1 MRFHFY
7 SEKSLDMKKTTL
19 ISALFIISAS
29 VLVISCGKDKPVTSE
44 SNEVLTKNE
53 GQIYVVDTLNSKAE
67 WKGFKV
73 VKSDNTSHIGTLK
86 FESGEVTV
94 KDNKLE
100 SGQFVIDM
108 NSIINEDLKEE
119 DGNGKLIGHLK
130 SADFFDTEKFPTA
143 SFEITKISEAPA
155 GGDYNTILDGNL
167 TLKGITKPATFNA
180 NVKLKDGELSIATEP
195 KDINRDEFGIKFQMP
210 VAEGLIKNEIN
221 VQMKVKAIEK
231 K

>member
-1 MRFHFY
+1 
-7 SEKSLDMKKTTL
+7 MKKSTIIAAIL
-19 ISALFIISAS
+19 MISAS
-29 VLVISCGKDKPVTSE
+29 IFVISCGKDKPVSSE
-44 SNEVLTKNE
+44 SNEVLTTTN
-53 GQIYVVDTLNSKAE
+53 GQIYVIDTMNSKAE

-73 VKSDNTSHIGTLK
+73 VKSNNTSHIGTLK

-108 NSIINEDLKEE
+108 NSIANEDLKET
-119 DGNGKLIGHLK
+119 DGNAKIIGHLK
-130 SADFFDTEKFPTA
+130 SADFFDVEKFPTA
-143 SFEITKISEAPA
+143 SYEITKISEAPV
-155 GGDYNTILDGNL
+155 GSDYNTVLDGNL

-180 NVKLKDGELSIATEP
+180 NVKIKDGELSIATEP

-210 VAEGLIKNEIN
+210 AAEGLIKNEIN
-221 VQMKVKAIEK
+221 VQLKVKAIEK

>member
-1 MRFHFY
+1 
-7 SEKSLDMKKTTL
+7 MKKTTIIAAIL
-19 ISALFIISAS
+19 MISAS
-29 VLVISCGKDKPVTSE
+29 IFVISCGKDKPVSSE
-44 SNEVLTKNE
+44 SNEVLTTTN
-53 GQIYVVDTLNSKAE
+53 GQIYVIDTMNSKAE

-108 NSIINEDLKEE
+108 NSIANEDLKET
-119 DGNGKLIGHLK
+119 DGNAKLIGHLK
-130 SADFFDTEKFPTA
+130 SADFFDVEKFPTA
-143 SFEITKISEAPA
+143 SYEITKISEAPA
-155 GGDYNTILDGNL
+155 GSDYNTVLDGNL

-180 NVKLKDGELSIATEP
+180 NVKIKDGELSIATEP

-210 VAEGLIKNEIN
+210 AAEGLIKNEIN

>member
-1 MRFHFY
+1 
-7 SEKSLDMKKTTL
+7 MKKTTIIAAIL
-19 ISALFIISAS
+19 MISAS
-29 VLVISCGKDKPVTSE
+29 IFVISCGKDKPVSSE
-44 SNEVLTKNE
+44 SNEVLTTTN
-53 GQIYVVDTLNSKAE
+53 GQIYVIDTMNSKAE

-108 NSIINEDLKEE
+108 NSIANEDLKET
-119 DGNGKLIGHLK
+119 DGNSKLIGHLK
-130 SADFFDTEKFPTA
+130 SADFFDVEKFPTA
-143 SFEITKISEAPA
+143 SYEITKITEAPA
-155 GGDYNTILDGNL
+155 GSDYNTVLDGNL

-180 NVKLKDGELSIATEP
+180 NVKIKDGELSIATEP

-210 VAEGLIKNEIN
+210 AAEGLIKNEIN

>member
-1 MRFHFY
+1 
-7 SEKSLDMKKTTL
+7 MKKRILLPAIVL
-19 ISALFIISAS
+19 ISAA
-29 VLVISCGKDKPVTSE
+29 VAVISCGKDKPVTSE
-44 SNEVLTKNE
+44 NNEVLTTND

-86 FESGEVTV
+86 LESGEMTV
-94 KDNKLE
+94 KNNKLE
-100 SGQFVIDM
+100 SGQFVVDM
-108 NSIINEDLKEE
+108 TSISNTDLKDNE
-119 DGNGKLIGHLK
+119 NNAKLIDHLK
-130 SADFFDTEKFPTA
+130 SADFFDVAKFPTA

-167 TLKGITKPATFNA
+167 TLKGITKPASFNA
-180 NVKLKDGELSIATEP
+180 NVKVANGELSIATEP

-210 VAEGLIKNEIN
+210 AAEGLIKNEIN
-221 VQMKVKAIEK
+221 VQMRIKAIEK

>member
-1 MRFHFY
+1 
-7 SEKSLDMKKTTL
+7 MKKATL
-19 ISALFIISAS
+19 ISALLIISAS

-44 SNEVLTKNE
+44 SNEVLTTND

-73 VKSDNTSHIGTLK
+73 VKSDNTSHIGSLK

-94 KDNKLE
+94 KDGKLE

-108 NSIINEDLKEE
+108 TSIANEDLKDSES
-119 DGNGKLIGHLK
+119 NGKLIGHLK
-130 SADFFDTEKFPTA
+130 SADFFDVEKFPTA
-143 SFEITKISEAPA
+143 SFEITKLSEAPA
-155 GGDYNTILDGNL
+155 GSDYNTVLDGNL

-180 NVKLKDGELSIATEP
+180 NVKIKGSELSIATEP

-210 VAEGLIKNEIN
+210 AAEGLIKNEIN

>member
-1 MRFHFY
+1 MDTQLSKF
-7 SEKSLDMKKTTL
+7 LQPDMKKSTIIAAIL
-19 ISALFIISAS
+19 MISAS
-29 VLVISCGKDKPVTSE
+29 IFVISCGKDKPVTSE
-44 SNEVLTKNE
+44 SNEVLTTTN
-53 GQIYVVDTLNSKAE
+53 GQIYVIDTMNSKAE

-108 NSIINEDLKEE
+108 NSIANEDLKET
-119 DGNGKLIGHLK
+119 DGNAKLIGHLK
-130 SADFFDTEKFPTA
+130 SADFFDVEKFPTA
-143 SFEITKISEAPA
+143 SYEITKISEAPA
-155 GGDYNTILDGNL
+155 GSDYNTVLDGNL

-180 NVKLKDGELSIATEP
+180 NVKIKDGELSIATEP

-210 VAEGLIKNEIN
+210 AAEGLIKNEIN
-221 VQMKVKAIEK
+221 VQLKVKAIEK

>member
-1 MRFHFY
+1 
-7 SEKSLDMKKTTL
+7 MKKTTIIAAIL
-19 ISALFIISAS
+19 MISAS
-29 VLVISCGKDKPVTSE
+29 IFVISCGKDKPVSSE
-44 SNEVLTKNE
+44 SNEVLTTTN
-53 GQIYVVDTLNSKAE
+53 GQIYVIDTMNSKAE

-108 NSIINEDLKEE
+108 NSIANEDLKET
-119 DGNGKLIGHLK
+119 DGNSKLIGHLK
-130 SADFFDTEKFPTA
+130 SADFFDVEKFPTA
-143 SFEITKISEAPA
+143 SYEITKITEAPA
-155 GGDYNTILDGNL
+155 GSDYNTVLDGNL

-180 NVKLKDGELSIATEP
+180 NVKIKDGELSIATEP

>member
-1 MRFHFY
+1 
-7 SEKSLDMKKTTL
+7 MKKTTL
-19 ISALFIISAS
+19 IVAFLLVSAS
-29 VLVISCGKDKPVTSE
+29 VFIISCGKDKPVTSE
-44 SNEVLTKNE
+44 SNDVLTTNN
-53 GQIYVVDTLNSKAE
+53 GQIYVIDTMNSKAE

-108 NSIINEDLKEE
+108 TSIENEDLKDAES
-119 DGNGKLIGHLK
+119 NGKLLGHLK
-130 SADFFDTEKFPTA
+130 SADFFDVEKFPTA
-143 SFEITKISEAPA
+143 SFEITKISEAPS
-155 GGDYNTILDGNL
+155 GSDYNTVLDGNL
-167 TLKGITKPATFNA
+167 TLKGITKPAVFNA
-180 NVKLKDGELSIATEP
+180 NVKIKDGELTIATEP
-195 KDINRDEFGIKFQMP
+195 KDINRDEFGIIFQMP
-210 VAEGLIKNEIN
+210 AAEGLIKNEIN

>member
-1 MRFHFY
+1 
-7 SEKSLDMKKTTL
+7 MKKTTIIAAIL
-19 ISALFIISAS
+19 MISAS
-29 VLVISCGKDKPVTSE
+29 IFVISCGKDKPVSSE
-44 SNEVLTKNE
+44 SNEVLTTTN
-53 GQIYVVDTLNSKAE
+53 GQIYVIDTMNSKAE

-108 NSIINEDLKEE
+108 NSIANEDLKET
-119 DGNGKLIGHLK
+119 DGNAKLIGHLK
-130 SADFFDTEKFPTA
+130 SADFFDVEKFPTA
-143 SFEITKISEAPA
+143 SYEITKITEAPA
-155 GGDYNTILDGNL
+155 GSDYNTVLDGNL

-180 NVKLKDGELSIATEP
+180 NVKIKDGELSIATEP

-210 VAEGLIKNEIN
+210 AAEGLIKNEIN

>member
-1 MRFHFY
+1 
-7 SEKSLDMKKTTL
+7 MKKSTIIAAIL
-19 ISALFIISAS
+19 MISAS
-29 VLVISCGKDKPVTSE
+29 IFVISCGKDKPVTSE
-44 SNEVLTKNE
+44 SNEVLTTTN
-53 GQIYVVDTLNSKAE
+53 GQIYVIDTMNSKAE

-108 NSIINEDLKEE
+108 NSIANEDLKET
-119 DGNGKLIGHLK
+119 DGNAKLIGHLK
-130 SADFFDTEKFPTA
+130 SADFFDVEKFPTA
-143 SFEITKISEAPA
+143 SYEITKISEAPA
-155 GGDYNTILDGNL
+155 GSDYNTVLDGNL

-180 NVKLKDGELSIATEP
+180 NVKIKDGELSIATEP

-210 VAEGLIKNEIN
+210 AAEGLIKNEIN
-221 VQMKVKAIEK
+221 VQLKVKAIEK

>member
-1 MRFHFY
+1 
-7 SEKSLDMKKTTL
+7 MKKSTIIAAIL
-19 ISALFIISAS
+19 MISAS
-29 VLVISCGKDKPVTSE
+29 IFVISCGKDKPVTSD
-44 SNEVLTKNE
+44 SNEVLTTTN
-53 GQIYVVDTLNSKAE
+53 GQIYVIDTMNSKAE

-108 NSIINEDLKEE
+108 NSIANEDLKET
-119 DGNGKLIGHLK
+119 DGNAKLIGHLK
-130 SADFFDTEKFPTA
+130 SADFFDVEKFPTA
-143 SFEITKISEAPA
+143 SYEITKISEAPA
-155 GGDYNTILDGNL
+155 GSDYNTVLDGNL

-180 NVKLKDGELSIATEP
+180 NVKIKDGELSIATEP

-210 VAEGLIKNEIN
+210 AAEGLIKNEIN
-221 VQMKVKAIEK
+221 VQLKVKAIEK

>member
-1 MRFHFY
+1 
-7 SEKSLDMKKTTL
+7 MKKTTIIAAIL
-19 ISALFIISAS
+19 LISAS
-29 VLVISCGKDKPVTSE
+29 VFVISCGKDKPVTSE
-44 SNEVLTKNE
+44 SNEVLTSNE
-53 GQIYVVDTLNSKAE
+53 GQIYVVDTMNSKAE

-108 NSIINEDLKEE
+108 NSITNEDLKDNES
-119 DGNGKLIGHLK
+119 NSKLIGHLK
-130 SADFFDTEKFPTA
+130 SADFFETEKFPTA
-143 SFEITKISEAPA
+143 SFEITKISEGAS
-155 GGDYNTILDGNL
+155 GSDYNTVLDGNL

-180 NVKLKDGELSIATEP
+180 NVKLRDGELSIATEP

-210 VAEGLIKNEIN
+210 AAEGLIKNEIN

>member
-1 MRFHFY
+1 M
-7 SEKSLDMKKTTL
+7 
-19 ISALFIISAS
+19 
-29 VLVISCGKDKPVTSE
+29 
-44 SNEVLTKNE
+44 
-53 GQIYVVDTLNSKAE
+53 NSKAE

-108 NSIINEDLKEE
+108 NSIANEDLKET
-119 DGNGKLIGHLK
+119 DGNSKLIGHLK
-130 SADFFDTEKFPTA
+130 SADFFDVEKFPTA
-143 SFEITKISEAPA
+143 SYEITKITEAPA
-155 GGDYNTILDGNL
+155 GSDYNTVLDGNL

-180 NVKLKDGELSIATEP
+180 NVKIKDGELSIATEP

-210 VAEGLIKNEIN
+210 AAEGLIKNEIN

>member
-1 MRFHFY
+1 
-7 SEKSLDMKKTTL
+7 MKKATL
-19 ISALFIISAS
+19 ISAFLMISAT

-44 SNEVLTKNE
+44 SSEVLTTTD
-53 GQIYVVDTLNSKAE
+53 GQIYAVDTLNSKAE

-108 NSIINEDLKEE
+108 TSIKNDDLTDSES
-119 DGNGKLIGHLK
+119 NGKLIGHLK

-155 GGDYNTILDGNL
+155 GGDYNTILEGNL
-167 TLKGITKPATFNA
+167 TLKGITKPETFNA

-195 KDINRDEFGIKFQMP
+195 KDINRDEFGIVFQMP
-210 VAEGLIKNEIN
+210 AAEGLIKNEIN

>member
-1 MRFHFY
+1 
-7 SEKSLDMKKTTL
+7 MKKTTL
-19 ISALFIISAS
+19 ISAILLISAS
-29 VLVISCGKDKPVTSE
+29 VFIISCGKDKPVTSE
-44 SNEVLTKNE
+44 SNEVLTTTDGK
-53 GQIYVVDTLNSKAE
+53 IYAVDTLNSKAE

-108 NSIINEDLKEE
+108 TSIKNDDLTDSES
-119 DGNGKLIGHLK
+119 NGKLIGHLK

-195 KDINRDEFGIKFQMP
+195 KDINRDEFGIVFQMP
-210 VAEGLIKNEIN
+210 AAEGLIKNEIN

>member
-1 MRFHFY
+1 
-7 SEKSLDMKKTTL
+7 MKKRTV
-19 ISALFIISAS
+19 ISALLVLGIS
-29 VLVISCGKDKPVTSE
+29 VIVISCGKDKPVSSE
-44 SNEVLTKNE
+44 SNEVLTTAN
-53 GQIYVVDTLNSKAE
+53 GQIYVLDTLNSKAE

-108 NSIINEDLKEE
+108 TSIANDDVKDAEDKT
-119 DGNGKLIGHLK
+119 KLTDHLK
-130 SADFFDTEKFPTA
+130 SSDFFDTAKFPTA
-143 SFEITKISEAPA
+143 SFEITKISQAPA
-155 GGDYNTILDGNL
+155 GNDYNTILDGNL
-167 TLKGITKPATFNA
+167 TIKGITKPASFNA
-180 NVKLKDGELSIATEP
+180 NIKIKDGELSIATEP

-221 VQMKVKAIEK
+221 VQMKIVAIEK

>member
-1 MRFHFY
+1 MHTQLSKFLQ
-7 SEKSLDMKKTTL
+7 SDMKKTTIIAAIL
-19 ISALFIISAS
+19 MISAS
-29 VLVISCGKDKPVTSE
+29 IFVISCGKDKPVSSE
-44 SNEVLTKNE
+44 SNEVLTTTN
-53 GQIYVVDTLNSKAE
+53 GQIYVIDTMNSKAE

-108 NSIINEDLKEE
+108 NSIANEDLKET
-119 DGNGKLIGHLK
+119 DGNSKLIGHLK
-130 SADFFDTEKFPTA
+130 SADFFDVEKFPTA
-143 SFEITKISEAPA
+143 SYEITKITEAPA
-155 GGDYNTILDGNL
+155 GSDYNTVLDGNL

-180 NVKLKDGELSIATEP
+180 NVKIKDGELSIATEP

-210 VAEGLIKNEIN
+210 AAEGLIKNEIN

>member
-1 MRFHFY
+1 
-7 SEKSLDMKKTTL
+7 MKKTTL
-19 ISALFIISAS
+19 IAAFLLVSAS
-29 VLVISCGKDKPVTSE
+29 VFIISCGKDKPVTSE
-44 SNEVLTKNE
+44 SNDVLTTNN
-53 GQIYVVDTLNSKAE
+53 GQIYVIDTMNSKAE

-108 NSIINEDLKEE
+108 TSIENEDLKDAES
-119 DGNGKLIGHLK
+119 NGKLLGHLK
-130 SADFFDTEKFPTA
+130 SADFFDLEKFPTA
-143 SFEITKISEAPA
+143 SFEITKISEAPS
-155 GGDYNTILDGNL
+155 GSDYNTVLDGNL
-167 TLKGITKPATFNA
+167 TLKGITKPAVFNA
-180 NVKLKDGELSIATEP
+180 NVKIKDGELTIATEP

-210 VAEGLIKNEIN
+210 AAEGLIKNEIN

>member
-1 MRFHFY
+1 
-7 SEKSLDMKKTTL
+7 MKKTTL
-19 ISALFIISAS
+19 IAAFLLISAS
-29 VLVISCGKDKPVTSE
+29 VLIISCGKDKPVTSE
-44 SNEVLTKNE
+44 SNEVLTTTE
-53 GQIYVVDTLNSKAE
+53 GQMYVVDTLNSKAE

-73 VKSDNTSHIGTLK
+73 VKSDNTSHIGNLK

-108 NSIINEDLKEE
+108 NSISNEDLKDDEP
-119 DGNGKLIGHLK
+119 NGKLLGHLK
-130 SADFFDTEKFPTA
+130 SPDFFDTAKFPTA
-143 SFEITKISEAPA
+143 SYEITKVTEAAA
-155 GGDYNTILDGNL
+155 GGDYNTVLDGNL

-180 NVKLKDGELSIATEP
+180 NVKVDKGELTIATEP

-210 VAEGLIKNEIN
+210 AAEGLIKNEIN
-221 VQMKVKAIEK
+221 VQIKIKAIEK

>member
-1 MRFHFY
+1 MDTQHFKFLQ
-7 SEKSLDMKKTTL
+7 SDMKKTTIIAAIL
-19 ISALFIISAS
+19 MISAS
-29 VLVISCGKDKPVTSE
+29 IFVISCGKDKPVTSE
-44 SNEVLTKNE
+44 SNEVLTTTN
-53 GQIYVVDTLNSKAE
+53 GQIYVIDTMNSKAE

-108 NSIINEDLKEE
+108 NSIANEDLKET
-119 DGNGKLIGHLK
+119 DGNSKLIGHLK
-130 SADFFDTEKFPTA
+130 SADFFDVEKFPTA
-143 SFEITKISEAPA
+143 SYEITKITEAPA
-155 GGDYNTILDGNL
+155 GSDYNTVLDGNL

-180 NVKLKDGELSIATEP
+180 NVKIKDGELSIATEP

-210 VAEGLIKNEIN
+210 AAEGLIKNEIN

>member
-1 MRFHFY
+1 
-7 SEKSLDMKKTTL
+7 MKKRIL
-19 ISALFIISAS
+19 LPAIVLISAS
-29 VLVISCGKDKPVTSE
+29 VAIISCGKDKPVTSE
-44 SNEVLTKNE
+44 NNEVLTTND

-86 FESGEVTV
+86 LESGEMTV
-94 KDNKLE
+94 KNNKLE
-100 SGQFVIDM
+100 SGQFVVDM
-108 NSIINEDLKEE
+108 TSISNTDLKDNE
-119 DGNGKLIGHLK
+119 NNAKLIDHLK
-130 SADFFDTEKFPTA
+130 SADFFDVAKFPTA

-167 TLKGITKPATFNA
+167 TLKGITKPASFNA
-180 NVKLKDGELSIATEP
+180 NVKVANGELSIATEP

-210 VAEGLIKNEIN
+210 AAEGFIKNEIN
-221 VQMKVKAIEK
+221 VQMRIKAIEK

>member
-1 MRFHFY
+1 
-7 SEKSLDMKKTTL
+7 MKKTTL
-19 ISALFIISAS
+19 ISAILLISTS
-29 VLVISCGKDKPVTSE
+29 VLIISCGKDKPVTSE
-44 SNEVLTKNE
+44 SNEVLTTSD

-73 VKSDNTSHIGTLK
+73 VKSDNTSHIGGLK

-94 KDNKLE
+94 KDNRLE

-108 NSIINEDLKEE
+108 TSISNDDLKDAES
-119 DGNGKLIGHLK
+119 NSKLLGHLK
-130 SADFFDTEKFPTA
+130 GEDFFDTAKFPTA
-143 SFEITKISEAPA
+143 SYEITKVSEGLA
-155 GGDYNTILDGNL
+155 GSDYNTVLDGNL
-167 TLKGITKPATFNA
+167 TLKGITKPFNFNA
-180 NVKLKDGELSIATEP
+180 NVKVKDGELTIATEP

-210 VAEGLIKNEIN
+210 AAEGLIKNEIN

>member
-1 MRFHFY
+1 
-7 SEKSLDMKKTTL
+7 MKKST
-19 ISALFIISAS
+19 IIAALLVTSAS
-29 VLVISCGKDKPVTSE
+29 IALISCGKDKPVTSE
-44 SNEVLTKNE
+44 ANDVLTTSN
-53 GQIYVVDTLNSKAE
+53 GHIYVVDTMNSRAE

-73 VKSDNTSHIGTLK
+73 IKSDNTSHIGTLK

-108 NSIINEDLKEE
+108 TSIANEDLKKEE
-119 DGNGKLIGHLK
+119 DNSKLIGHLK
-130 SADFFDTEKFPTA
+130 SADFFETDKFPTA
-143 SFEITKISEAPA
+143 SYEITRISDAPA
-155 GGDYNTILDGNL
+155 GSDYNTVLDGNL
-167 TLKGITKPATFNA
+167 TLKGITKPETFNA
-180 NVKLKDGELSIATEP
+180 NVKIKDGELSIATEP

-210 VAEGLIKNEIN
+210 AAEGLIKNEIN